1 MKQLIVKG
9 NMPQD
14 CCFYAVRYEDGNIVF
29 STVDNSK
36 KVLVKKDFGY
46 EEEYLPEAHNS
57 TIIKSE
63 DELIEKL
70 LTTKY
75 HDDKEEIELFTKRF
89 NKFSWCFLKAL
100 SVSGSSIAMHY
111 KKALKSVI

>member
-36 KVLVKKDFGY
+36 KVL
-46 EEEYLPEAHNS
+46 
-57 TIIKSE
+57 
-63 DELIEKL
+63 
-70 LTTKY
+70 
-75 HDDKEEIELFTKRF
+75 
-89 NKFSWCFLKAL
+89 
-100 SVSGSSIAMHY
+100 
-111 KKALKSVI
+111 